1 MRTAAA
7 AAVVTPA
14 VAVPALALTPTL
26 FPPSPHMAP
35 APEQVP
41 FFVVLA
47 GINALALGLG
57 LAFVA
62 FGLPTMRR
70 ALAPAGR
77 GRAAA
82 AYLAVAWLLLSWY
95 PHGGLHASNGMD
107 TGALL
112 WIEYGFHVPLV
123 IAPLVLIW
131 ALTGPRSRGP
141 AARAAPGTAG
151 AARDAEVR
159 QPGG

>member
-7 AAVVTPA
+7 VAAVTLT

-35 APEQVP
+35 TAAQVP
-41 FFVVLA
+41 FFAALA
-47 GINALALGLG
+47 AINAMALGLG
-57 LAFVA
+57 VAFLA

-70 ALAPAGR
+70 LAPVGR
-77 GRAAA
+77 GRAVA
-82 AYLAVAWLLLSWY
+82 AYLAVAWLLMSWF

-112 WIEYGFHVPLV
+112 WIEYGFHLPLIV
-123 IAPLVLIW
+123 APLVLIW
-131 ALTGPRSRGP
+131 ALTGTRSPGRRGDPHRAPQTLLDDP
-141 AARAAPGTAG
+141 ATAT
-151 AARDAEVR
+151 
-159 QPGG
+159 

>member
-1 MRTAAA
+1 
-7 AAVVTPA
+7 VVTLA

-35 APEQVP
+35 APAQVP
-41 FFVVLA
+41 FFAVLA

-57 LAFVA
+57 AAFLA

-70 ALAPAGR
+70 VLAPAGR
-77 GRAAA
+77 GRAVA
-82 AYLAVAWLLLSWY
+82 AYLTVAWLLVSWY

-131 ALTGPRSRGP
+131 ALTSVRSSVP
-141 AARAAPGTAG
+141 APGN
-151 AARDAEVR
+151 AASGTPDAVYDAEV
-159 QPGG
+159 PGYRRG